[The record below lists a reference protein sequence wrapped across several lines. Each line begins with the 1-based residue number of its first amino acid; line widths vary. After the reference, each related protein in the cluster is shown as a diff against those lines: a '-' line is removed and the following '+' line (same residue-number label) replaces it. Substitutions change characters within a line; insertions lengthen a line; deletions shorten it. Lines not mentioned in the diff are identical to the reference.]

1 MVIGFVFGVVVLGFA
16 AGLVVVGFGA
26 GGTDFSVGV
35 PVVVGSALGAVLGAA
50 VTASP
55 APTRLAGLAV
65 GALPG
70 LVETGSESM

>member
-1 MVIGFVFGVVVLGFA
+1 MVGFVFGVVVLGFD

-26 GGTDFSVGV
+26 GGTDLSVGV
-35 PVVVGSALGAVLGAA
+35 PVVVGSALDAVLGAA

-55 APTRLAGLAV
+55 ASTRSAGLAV
-65 GALPG
+65 GAVPG